1 MECVEQQ
8 PREKHM
14 PIVDKDA
21 ARAAIGLALPTIAHA
36 MTDAAA
42 GDSGCLHI
50 VVMNPHASPD
60 AAPFEQAILHEHSIN
75 RPNWD
80 ADYAGFARAK
90 ALLSWRHRMDSHA
103 LQALHPHLL
112 EPGQTLLWGSVCLDG
127 LVVAV
132 SGMHP
137 WFDEALAGVV
147 ACCLRAVAKARAVQA
162 SRAGAFVQAC

>member
-1 MECVEQQ
+1 
-8 PREKHM
+8 M
-14 PIVDKDA
+14 PIVDEDA

-36 MTDAAA
+36 MTDTAA

-50 VVMNPHASPD
+50 VVMNPHASP
-60 AAPFEQAILHEHSIN
+60 ATTLFEQAILHEHSIN
-75 RPNWD
+75 RPSWD
-80 ADYAGFARAK
+80 ADYARFARAK
-90 ALLSWRHRMDSHA
+90 ALVSWRNQMDSHA
-103 LQALHPHLL
+103 VQALRPYLL

-132 SGMHP
+132 SGMQP

-162 SRAGAFVQAC
+162 GNAGAFVATP